1 MALNNF
7 FIKRLLQS
15 IIVFLAC
22 SAIVFAMVRLSGVDP
37 MTSILGGGKATPEA
51 IAAVRIKYHFD
62 QPLLVQYF
70 IWIGNIFK
78 GDFGESY
85 KFLQPV
91 TTLIMER
98 LKVTSGL
105 ILISLMITLLAA
117 ITGGIISAVKK
128 NTWLDRVI
136 SISSLVMLSIPSFLT
151 GILMIL
157 IISTFTPGISFV
169 GSFQNLEEFF
179 LRLIFPAIA
188 LSLSNMAIVLR
199 ITRNKMIEQLNSN
212 YVLNATAKGLSFR
225 RIIFG
230 HAFKNALS
238 PILTV
243 LGIQIGAMLSGTV
256 LVENVFALPGVG
268 SLLVDSIKASDY
280 PVVQGLTLLFIFV
293 FVSINLIIDIS
304 YGIIDPRIRVNKS

>member
-1 MALNNF
+1 
-7 FIKRLLQS
+7 
-15 IIVFLAC
+15 
-22 SAIVFAMVRLSGVDP
+22 
-37 MTSILGGGKATPEA
+37 
-51 IAAVRIKYHFD
+51 
-62 QPLLVQYF
+62 
-70 IWIGNIFK
+70 
-78 GDFGESY
+78 
-85 KFLQPV
+85 
-91 TTLIMER
+91 
-98 LKVTSGL
+98 
-105 ILISLMITLLAA
+105 
-117 ITGGIISAVKK
+117 
-128 NTWLDRVI
+128 
-136 SISSLVMLSIPSFLT
+136 ML
-151 GILMIL
+151 L

-169 GSFQNLEEFF
+169 GSFQNLGEFF

-212 YVLNATAKGLSFR
+212 YVLNATAKGLSFQ

-230 HAFKNALS
+230 HALKNALS

-243 LGIQIGAMLSGTV
+243 VGIQIGAMLSGTV
-256 LVENVFALPGVG
+256 LVENVFALPGLG

>member
-37 MTSILGGGKATPEA
+37 MTSILGGGKETPEA

-78 GDFGESY
+78 GNFGESY

-91 TTLIMER
+91 TTLVMER

-105 ILISLMITLLAA
+105 ILISLMITLLTA
-117 ITGGIISAVKK
+117 ITGGILSAVKK

-151 GILMIL
+151 GILMI
-157 IISTFTPGISFV
+157 F
-169 GSFQNLEEFF
+169 
-179 LRLIFPAIA
+179 
-188 LSLSNMAIVLR
+188 
-199 ITRNKMIEQLNSN
+199 
-212 YVLNATAKGLSFR
+212 
-225 RIIFG
+225 
-230 HAFKNALS
+230 
-238 PILTV
+238 
-243 LGIQIGAMLSGTV
+243 
-256 LVENVFALPGVG
+256 
-268 SLLVDSIKASDY
+268 SI
-280 PVVQGLTLLFIFV
+280 
-293 FVSINLIIDIS
+293 
-304 YGIIDPRIRVNKS
+304 

>member
-1 MALNNF
+1 MALRKF
-7 FIKRLLQS
+7 FIKRLFQS

-22 SAIVFAMVRLSGVDP
+22 SAIIFTLVRLSGVNP
-37 MTSILGGGKATPEA
+37 ITSILGGGKETPEA

-70 IWIGNIFK
+70 FWIGNIFK
-78 GDFGESY
+78 GNFGESY

-98 LKVTSGL
+98 LKVTTGL
-105 ILISLMITLLAA
+105 ILISLMITPLTA
-117 ITGGIISAVKK
+117 IAGGMLSAVKK
-128 NTWLDRVI
+128 NTWLDRFI

-151 GILMIL
+151 GILMIF

-169 GSFQNLEEFF
+169 GSFQNLGEFF

-188 LSLSNMAIVLR
+188 LSLSNIAIVLR

-238 PILTV
+238 PILTIV
-243 LGIQIGAMLSGTV
+243 GIQIGAMLSGTV

-280 PVVQGLTLLFIFV
+280 PVVQGLALLFIFV